1 LLSLH
6 LSCLIQ
12 TIPALTTPR
21 RALTCLDLLFPAML
35 LTKDLIIDL
44 INDLIK
50 DLIIDLIND

>member
-1 LLSLH
+1 
-6 LSCLIQ
+6 
-12 TIPALTTPR
+12 
-21 RALTCLDLLFPAML
+21 LTCLDLPFPAML